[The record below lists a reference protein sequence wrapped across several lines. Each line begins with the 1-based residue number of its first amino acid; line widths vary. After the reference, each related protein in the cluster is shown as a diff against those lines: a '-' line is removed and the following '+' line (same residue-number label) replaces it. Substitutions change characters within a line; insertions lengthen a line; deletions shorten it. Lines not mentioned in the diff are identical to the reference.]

1 MSRPASVST
10 PLTLVGEQL
19 RNLLSLAFREPQ
31 RNEEELRA
39 AVRACARDAKAQ
51 RRAPENVMV
60 ALKRAIADAAVS
72 RFSYRACNEMTD
84 RVVRWFIDAYYEDAM
99 TARALPV
106 RSGSAMEQP
115 AL

>member
-1 MSRPASVST
+1 
-10 PLTLVGEQL
+10 VGEHL
-19 RNLLSLAFREPQ
+19 RNLLSLAFREPS
-31 RNEEELRA
+31 RNEDALRA

-60 ALKRAIADAAVS
+60 ALKRAIADAAVA

-99 TARALPV
+99 AVRPLEARPA
-106 RSGSAMEQP
+106 SSSMELP